1 MTTILKPSTL
11 IAKGLKVEQVNNLT
25 LFKFTE
31 ELGDSLPERLRQRL
45 QILIDKKKA
54 DSLTPNEMIE
64 LELIGELDE
73 IFSYINTQM
82 ASRES
87 YLNLYIKPFINVLS
101 FDVNIVITQ
110 RY

>member
-11 IAKGLKVEQVNNLT
+11 MAKGLKVEQVNNLT

-54 DSLTPNEMIE
+54 HSLTPDEIIE
-64 LELIGELDE
+64 LESIGELDE
-73 IFSYINTQM
+73 IFSYINAQM
-82 ASRES
+82 AARA
-87 YLNLYIKPFINVLS
+87 NGH
-101 FDVNIVITQ
+101 T
-110 RY
+110 